1 MYEDEEDEEDEKQ
14 DFFLVFVSRGSEGPL
29 PHRLCLGYQK
39 NEYLVAVPRSHLTL
53 KIQKSVVIINILR
66 HCLQGP
72 LDQLQ
77 RHLYHQYIGIMWLGK
92 ILRHAGPKITTM
104 QIHE

>member
-1 MYEDEEDEEDEKQ
+1 MFLPVTASVYEDEEDEEDEKQ

-53 KIQKSVVIINILR
+53 KIQKSVVIINPVAETSLPPVHTI
-66 HCLQGP
+66 CV
-72 LDQLQ
+72 
-77 RHLYHQYIGIMWLGK
+77 MK
-92 ILRHAGPKITTM
+92 S
-104 QIHE
+104 